1 MNCLNKYKMNL
12 PHRGEVLKLILTA
25 AVSVAVFTSASAQR
39 RNSMQFV
46 SADFGGGLQS
56 IQYKPVDGSRKG
68 GAGMTFN
75 VGYRYFFT
83 DNWAVSTGLGVS
95 TYSAKTKYNDTYEST
110 PSYDSINQLNY
121 EFRTYF
127 DGFLEKQKA
136 MVLEIPIQA
145 YYEYPISQRR
155 FEVFG
160 KAGFKIGFPVSSKY
174 KLMKG
179 SYETRGYYP
188 YLGHEIYSSVDGEY
202 VHGFG
207 VYETDSQKGKMKLNP
222 VNFSLAIEGGA
233 NYRFN
238 KLMRFTAAL
247 YFSYCLT
254 NLHKDSM
261 QPILTEEYEYK
272 GTMQSNQIDH
282 ASLLSL
288 GLKAGVVLDV
298 NELFSSK
305 AARRPKF

>member
-1 MNCLNKYKMNL
+1 MSQV
-12 PHRGEVLKLILTA
+12 EVVKSPAFAKESDGDDA
-25 AVSVAVFTSASAQR
+25 AHFHFAA
-39 RNSMQFV
+39 
-46 SADFGGGLQS
+46 FG
-56 IQYKPVDGSRKG
+56 DGSL
-68 GAGMTFN
+68 
-75 VGYRYFFT
+75 V
-83 DNWAVSTGLGVS
+83 V
-95 TYSAKTKYNDTYEST
+95 
-110 PSYDSINQLNY
+110 Q
-121 EFRTYF
+121 
-127 DGFLEKQKA
+127 
-136 MVLEIPIQA
+136 
-145 YYEYPISQRR
+145 
-155 FEVFG
+155 
-160 KAGFKIGFPVSSKY
+160 
-174 KLMKG
+174 
-179 SYETRGYYP
+179 
-188 YLGHEIYSSVDGEY
+188 DGEY